1 MTVKELGKIVRQ
13 ARISQGLRQQ
23 QLAAA
28 AGVGVRFLIEL
39 ESGKP
44 TARLGKALDVLNALG
59 CRIEITP
66 PGASTRERK

>member
-1 MTVKELGKIVRQ
+1 MSPKELGRFIRK
-13 ARISQGLRQQ
+13 ARVSQGLRQD

-39 ESGKP
+39 EGGKP

-66 PGASTRERK
+66 PGASTREGK

>member
-1 MTVKELGKIVRQ
+1 MTVKELGKVVRET
-13 ARISQGLRQQ
+13 RISQGLRQQ

-59 CRIEITP
+59 CRIEITS
-66 PGASTRERK
+66 PGASTREGK

>member
-1 MTVKELGKIVRQ
+1 MTVKELGRLIRD

-23 QLAAA
+23 DLAGA

-39 ESGKP
+39 EAGKP
-44 TARLGKALDVLNALG
+44 TARLGKALEVLRALG

-66 PGASTRERK
+66 PPSPTSRK

>member
-1 MTVKELGKIVRQ
+1 MTVKELGKVVRE

-44 TARLGKALDVLNALG
+44 TARLGKALDVLSALG

-66 PGASTRERK
+66 PGASTREGE

>member
-1 MTVKELGKIVRQ
+1 MTVKELGTVVHD
-13 ARISQGLRQQ
+13 ARIAQGLRQQ

-66 PGASTRERK
+66 PRTPTSARK